1 MPLIRTPNTNIQEI
15 YDRLGNAS
23 GLLDVFFCRVHLDGS
38 PFMVGTD
45 DSVPHVMHGC
55 VSLGS
60 DSFNSRSALNIS
72 ISHLSDLAAIEGVF
86 SDYLEYDKIV
96 RDGFVPPE
104 HFSTFCRTGENLSFR
119 LIAQAPQVEGAPLK
133 RCYPE
138 ETLVN
143 SLDIGAMANDVFMP
157 VVSMTLHKGRYTGI
171 CLAHDLALLKAI
183 SEGVS
188 PTELDRQF
196 KLNKKRLVK
205 QDYDLVC
212 KIENGITSFIRVP
225 KSKAE

>member
-1 MPLIRTPNTNIQEI
+1 MPLIRTTITNIQEV

-23 GLLDVFFCRVHLDGS
+23 ELIDVFFFKMHLDGS
-38 PFMVGTD
+38 AFMFGTD

-55 VSLGS
+55 VSLGA
-60 DSFNSRSALNIS
+60 NSPETQSALNIS

-86 SDYLEYDKIV
+86 SDYLEYDKSV
-96 RDGFVPPE
+96 REGFVPLDLC
-104 HFSTFCRTGENLSFR
+104 STFLRTGEKLSFR
-119 LIAQAPQVEGAPLK
+119 LIAEAPQSESAPLK

-143 SLDIGAMANDVFMP
+143 TLDIGAMANGVFMP

-171 CLAHDLALLKAI
+171 CLAHDLALIKAI

-188 PTELDRQF
+188 QSDLELQF

-212 KIENGITSFIRVP
+212 NFANGRTSFVRVP
-225 KSKAE
+225 KTRTD